1 MADPRRSDS
10 TKLGASLV
18 GRVAGGPAPGL
29 VAEGEVWVLRLAV
42 PRHLNDLAAG
52 TFLVDVLLC
61 GPPARTWWA
70 GWSRAAR
77 CASRAP
83 LDVGSCQ
90 TVDGGRRWGLQLV
103 ARELAIEEIDLAD
116 ACPLLESHLV
126 EGAARRL

>member
-29 VAEGEVWVLRLAV
+29 VAEGEVWVLCLAV
-42 PRHLNDLAAG
+42 PRHLNDLAVG

-61 GPPARTWWA
+61 GPPAPDLMRRLVE
-70 GWSRAAR
+70 GCPLRVSG
-77 CASRAP
+77 P
-83 LDVGSCQ
+83 LDVGPCQ

-116 ACPLLESHLV
+116 ACPPPDSHLV